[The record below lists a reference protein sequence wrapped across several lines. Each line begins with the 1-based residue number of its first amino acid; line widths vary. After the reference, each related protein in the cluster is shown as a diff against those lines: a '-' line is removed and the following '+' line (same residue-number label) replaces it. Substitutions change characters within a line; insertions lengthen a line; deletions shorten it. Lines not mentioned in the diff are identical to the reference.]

1 MRALIAVVLL
11 AACSVGGSAQS
22 RELQVGDPAPD
33 FKLKATDG
41 KRYRLSSFKGKK
53 PVLLAW
59 IPRRVATDGTS
70 LYGCNPSVECGSL
83 TNSSI
88 RDYDVAFFMAAV
100 VPSLNGDIVGGRRL
114 NPDLKIGLL
123 TGGFPLLRDPT
134 ERTATA
140 YGVLTPGIGVTNRW
154 TFYIDNHGTIVFI
167 DKTVGAY
174 TSGWDIVARLD
185 ALRFPRLSAEKIAER
200 LNAEKKAEE
209 IRQEEARRTREW
221 EEECRRRPRW
231 CRDDSGSR

>member
-1 MRALIAVVLL
+1 MRAVIAVVLL

-22 RELQVGDPAPD
+22 REMKVGVPAPD

-41 KRYRLSSFKGKK
+41 KTYRLSSFKGKK
-53 PVLLAW
+53 PVVLAW
-59 IPRRVATDGTS
+59 IPRRVATNGTS
-70 LYGCNPSVECGSL
+70 LYGCNSSLECGSL

-88 RDYDVAFFMAAV
+88 RNYDVAFFIAAV
-100 VPSLNGDIVGGRRL
+100 VPSLDGDIVGGRRL
-114 NPDLKIGLL
+114 NPDLKFGLL

-154 TFYIDNHGTIVFI
+154 TFYIDNDGTIVFI
-167 DKTVGAY
+167 DKAVGAY
-174 TSGWDIVARLD
+174 TSGRDIVARLD

-200 LNAEKKAEE
+200 LHAEQKAKKRERE
-209 IRQEEARRTREW
+209 QEKMAS
-221 EEECRRRPRW
+221 ECQRYPSL
-231 CRDDSGSR
+231 C